1 MLDYDTRVL
10 RQALIVE
17 GYEHIAR
24 AIKDSTVHLLSPAD
38 RDVLEIFKRKIRAT
52 SRLTHR
58 DLGYTDHSD

>member
-10 RQALIVE
+10 RQAMIVE

-24 AIKDSTVHLLSPAD
+24 AIEADTVHLLSPAD

-58 DLGYTDHSD
+58 DLGYTDPWD